1 MLFLFPG
8 LDSALHPLVGFVV
21 VGVVVDDTNSMLM
34 LSSFFSRSPHD
45 GLDKV
50 CERERAMYLR
60 RKGGSSNQ
68 NILIIFSRA
77 IAGFADGLMYPVKKN
92 IILEM
97 YSVHLYSMFSLFS
110 LNWKVIPVYV
120 AETASKDLRS
130 SMNNVTNI
138 SQVPSLKK
146 LPKYRIQEGKDD
158 KYMSAC

>member
-1 MLFLFPG
+1 MPFLLSYLLMF
-8 LDSALHPLVGFVV
+8 LATNRTTVLIRFV
-21 VGVVVDDTNSMLM
+21 S
-34 LSSFFSRSPHD
+34 
-45 GLDKV
+45 K
-50 CERERAMYLR
+50 RAMYLR

-138 SQVPSLKK
+138 SQVL
-146 LPKYRIQEGKDD
+146 
-158 KYMSAC
+158 

>member
-1 MLFLFPG
+1 
-8 LDSALHPLVGFVV
+8 
-21 VGVVVDDTNSMLM
+21 
-34 LSSFFSRSPHD
+34 
-45 GLDKV
+45 
-50 CERERAMYLR
+50 
-60 RKGGSSNQ
+60 
-68 NILIIFSRA
+68 
-77 IAGFADGLMYPVKKN
+77 MYPVKKN

-146 LPKYRIQEGKDD
+146 IPKYRIQEGKDD

>member
-1 MLFLFPG
+1 
-8 LDSALHPLVGFVV
+8 
-21 VGVVVDDTNSMLM
+21 
-34 LSSFFSRSPHD
+34 
-45 GLDKV
+45 
-50 CERERAMYLR
+50 
-60 RKGGSSNQ
+60 
-68 NILIIFSRA
+68 
-77 IAGFADGLMYPVKKN
+77 MYPVKKN

-138 SQVPSLKK
+138 SQVPSLEK